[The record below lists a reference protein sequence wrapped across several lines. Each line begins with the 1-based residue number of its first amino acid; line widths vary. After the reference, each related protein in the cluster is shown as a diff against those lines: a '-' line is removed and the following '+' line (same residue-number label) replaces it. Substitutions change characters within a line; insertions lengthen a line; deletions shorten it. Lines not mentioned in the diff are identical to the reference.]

1 MSRLLDHIIML
12 WWCTMTIAAS
22 ALTLQLSQRAVRDW
36 REGELSALERKT
48 GVVLTQIL
56 C

>member
-1 MSRLLDHIIML
+1 MYVRLFTLSWYAM
-12 WWCTMTIAAS
+12 IAMAS
-22 ALTLQLSQRAVRDW
+22 ETTLQLSQRAVRDW